1 MKTNQLLRRCSIL
14 ALAAA
19 SCTLIGCSS
28 SDNSRHAGDINMIRS
43 DPSPA
48 LSTLSRR
55 STDRYND
62 IYGSIDTNRRMI
74 TNDIDKHILFLDHP
88 SHLTSFPSRR

>member
-1 MKTNQLLRRCSIL
+1 MNTRTLLRNCSLL
-14 ALAAA
+14 ALAAS
-19 SCTLIGCSS
+19 SCALVGCSS
-28 SDNSRHAGDINMIRS
+28 GSSRHAGDIDMIRS

-62 IYGSIDTNRRMI
+62 IAATIDTDLRMI
-74 TNDIDKHILFLDHP
+74 DNDIDKHILFLDHP
-88 SHLTSFPSRR
+88 SHLTSYPSRR